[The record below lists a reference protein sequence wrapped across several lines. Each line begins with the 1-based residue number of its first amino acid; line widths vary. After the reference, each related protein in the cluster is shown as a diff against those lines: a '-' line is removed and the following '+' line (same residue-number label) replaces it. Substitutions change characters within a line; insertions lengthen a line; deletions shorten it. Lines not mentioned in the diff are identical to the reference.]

1 MRAITVF
8 RRWAPYS
15 FSLILL
21 CLGVSITIPS
31 GAQKSGTRDQSFGT
45 NGFTS
50 RALGEVYGMGIQSDG
65 KIIVA
70 GYLTGKGSSNPCMA
84 RFMPDGQP
92 DETFGENG
100 VIYLYFGDNRNAIKG
115 ITIQKDDKI
124 ILVGEAYDSTSYD
137 LLALRMMPD
146 GKDYDHTFGYDGLIL
161 FDVLNKVEFG
171 NQVLLTPDGKVLLS
185 GSTDVGSDRDF
196 LLARL
201 NSDGMPDNTF
211 GKGGLYWFDVDT
223 KNQGTTIMSLDPY
236 GKLTTAGTSAG
247 KLAVFRHSQNGDP
260 DPSFHGNGGVLHLD
274 GSKENYLYT
283 ANSLQIEKDG
293 SMMIAGTIRNG
304 IDDNIILFRLNSNG
318 SLDTRFG
325 NEGMAII
332 ALSTEKEQVQSM
344 LLDPDGNILIC
355 GNTRMD
361 NRTRMFLVRLKPDG
375 TLDPGFSNN
384 GKFITS
390 EMNNAT
396 GIKVINRNKILVCGY
411 VYDGNISKACLL
423 RLNLN

>member
-1 MRAITVF
+1 MRATVT
-8 RRWAPYS
+8 
-15 FSLILL
+15 FSQWTQCCFGLILL
-21 CLGVSITIPS
+21 CLCVSITIPS
-31 GAQKSGTRDQSFGT
+31 RAQKSGTRDQSFGI

-50 RALGEVYGMGIQSDG
+50 RPLGEIYGMGIQSDG
-65 KIIVA
+65 KIVVA
-70 GYLTGKGSSNPCMA
+70 GDLSGKGFTNPCMA
-84 RFMPDGQP
+84 RFLPDGQP

-100 VIYLYFGDNRNAIKG
+100 IIYLYFGDNRNAIKG

-124 ILVGEAYDSTSYD
+124 ILIGEGYDSTNYD

-146 GKDYDHTFGYDGLIL
+146 GKDYDRTFGYDGLIL
-161 FDVLNKVEFG
+161 FDVFDKTEFG
-171 NQVLLTPDGKVLLS
+171 NQVLLTPENKVMIS
-185 GSTDVGSDRDF
+185 GSTDVGSDRD
-196 LLARL
+196 LLLVRL
-201 NSDGMPDNTF
+201 NSNGMPDTTF
-211 GKGGLYWFDVDT
+211 GKGGLYWLDVEN
-223 KNQGTTIMSLDPY
+223 KNQGTTLMCLDPY

-283 ANSLQIEKDG
+283 ANTLHIEKDG

-325 NEGMAII
+325 KEGMAII

-344 LLDPDGNILIC
+344 LPDPDGNILIC

-361 NRTRMFLVRLKPDG
+361 NRSRMFLIRLKPDG
-375 TLDPGFSNN
+375 TLDTGFFNN

-411 VYDGNISKACLL
+411 VYEGDISKACLL